1 MKQNNKTINYK
12 ETLDE
17 LNKDIESANAHSL
30 HGIGFKLFDAMRP
43 FIQEKDFDKVA
54 KNIRDTVNKFI

>member
-1 MKQNNKTINYK
+1 MKDYK
-12 ETLDE
+12 DYLRELDE
-17 LNKDIESANAHSL
+17 DIESANAHSL

-43 FIQEKDFDKVA
+43 FIQEKDFDKVG